1 MDEKEEENDET
12 SSIIKHA
19 SKASISNNLSEKGD
33 SQSFNVTPKELSNLM
48 KLYQDRSGNY
58 NDIKYFKEKGGILP
72 LLLSL
77 KTDAKQGISTLS
89 LENRKSHFGSN
100 KIYVKPPPNFADF
113 CIEALSD
120 KMIIILIISSII
132 EIGISLFNMVVKG
145 EHNADYLDGI
155 SIIIAVVVVVLVGSI
170 TNYKKEKKFHSLND
184 FEKKSAKYNVI
195 RNGQNQYV
203 ISEELLVGDL
213 VKINY
218 GEILPADM
226 ILIEGNGLKID
237 ESSLTGESDSVSKKS
252 YEECLEELLNN
263 KKKEPSSNLLFCGTN
278 VVEGNGSAIVIATG
292 EHSQK
297 GIIKGT
303 IDNAQEENKTPLENK
318 LNIIADF
325 IGYFGLGS
333 AVVTFIALCI
343 QLIIEYFTN
352 KDMKIIDIVNKFL
365 KILILCVSII
375 VVAIPEGLPLA
386 VTLSLAFSIKK
397 LMDRNNLV
405 RKMHA
410 CETMGGANYICTDKT
425 GTLTENQMYIVDLV
439 TNNKDINIK
448 RNIDSVDVGTMNST
462 PVDKNFGKKL
472 RNNYNLI
479 IDNEKYWE
487 TLQMSISVNIDCE
500 IMPLSSADINGD
512 TEVCST
518 KNKTDKAFA
527 EFLYHYLFLLFD
539 HFHYLNIY
547 HYTLLHFLLLLW

>member
-1 MDEKEEENDET
+1 MEEKEEENDET
-12 SSIIKHA
+12 SSIINNP
-19 SKASISNNLSEKGD
+19 SKPPISSSPTD
-33 SQSFNVTPKELSNLM
+33 SHSFNISPKELSNLM
-48 KLYQDRSGNY
+48 NLYKDRQGNY

-89 LENRKSHFGSN
+89 LENRKSYFGSN
-100 KIYVKPPPNFADF
+100 RIYVKPPPNFADF
-113 CIEALSD
+113 CIEAISD

-132 EIGISLFNMVVKG
+132 EIGISLFNMAFKG
-145 EHNADYLDGI
+145 ENNLDYLDGI

-170 TNYKKEKKFHSLND
+170 TNYEKEKKFHSLND
-184 FEKKSAKYNVI
+184 FEQKSAKYNVI
-195 RNGQNQYV
+195 RNGMNQYV
-203 ISEELLVGDL
+203 VSEDLLVGDL

-226 ILIEGNGLKID
+226 ILVEGNGLKID

-252 YEECLEELLNN
+252 YEECLDELTNN

-333 AVVTFIALCI
+333 AIVTFIALCI
-343 QLIIEYFTN
+343 QLVFEYFAN
-352 KDMKIIDIVNKFL
+352 KENMKLIDIINKFL

-425 GTLTENQMYIVDLV
+425 GTLTENQMYIVNLI

-448 RNIDSVDVGTMNST
+448 RNIDSVDVGSINST
-462 PVDKNFGKKL
+462 PVDKNYGKKL
-472 RNNYNLI
+472 RNNYKLI
-479 IDNEKYWE
+479 IDNDKYWE
-487 TLQMSISVNIDCE
+487 TLRMSISVNVDCD
-500 IMPLSSADINGD
+500 IMPLSKTDINGD
-512 TEVCST
+512 TESCT
-518 KNKTDKAFA
+518 AKNKTDKAFT
-527 EFLYHYLFLLFD
+527 EFLYQFK
-539 HFHYLNIY
+539 
-547 HYTLLHFLLLLW
+547 

>member
-1 MDEKEEENDET
+1 MEEKEEENDET
-12 SSIIKHA
+12 SSIINHP
-19 SKASISNNLSEKGD
+19 SKPPISSSPTD
-33 SQSFNVTPKELSNLM
+33 SHSFNISPKELSNLM
-48 KLYQDRSGNY
+48 NLYKDRQGNY

-100 KIYVKPPPNFADF
+100 RIYVKPPPNFADF
-113 CIEALSD
+113 CIEAISD

-132 EIGISLFNMVVKG
+132 EIGISLFNMAFKG
-145 EHNADYLDGI
+145 ENNLDYLDGI

-170 TNYKKEKKFHSLND
+170 TNYEKEKKFHSLND
-184 FEKKSAKYNVI
+184 FEQKSAKYNVI
-195 RNGQNQYV
+195 RNGMNQYV
-203 ISEELLVGDL
+203 VSEDLLVGDL

-226 ILIEGNGLKID
+226 ILVEGNGLKID

-252 YEECLEELLNN
+252 YEECLDELTNN

-333 AVVTFIALCI
+333 AIVTFIALCI
-343 QLIIEYFTN
+343 QLVFEYFAN
-352 KDMKIIDIVNKFL
+352 KENMKLIDI
-365 KILILCVSII
+365 
-375 VVAIPEGLPLA
+375 
-386 VTLSLAFSIKK
+386 
-397 LMDRNNLV
+397 
-405 RKMHA
+405 
-410 CETMGGANYICTDKT
+410 
-425 GTLTENQMYIVDLV
+425 
-439 TNNKDINIK
+439 INI
-448 RNIDSVDVGTMNST
+448 II
-462 PVDKNFGKKL
+462 
-472 RNNYNLI
+472 NLI
-479 IDNEKYWE
+479 CYLIQ
-487 TLQMSISVNIDCE
+487 LFV
-500 IMPLSSADINGD
+500 
-512 TEVCST
+512 
-518 KNKTDKAFA
+518 
-527 EFLYHYLFLLFD
+527 YLF
-539 HFHYLNIY
+539 YRY
-547 HYTLLHFLLLLW
+547 HVC